1 MNALIDVV
9 PATSLDQVVRL
20 TASALFSKEILTNI
34 DLSGRRD
41 TVTRHDLVD
50 LLIQTP
56 GRVRYRIWTENHP
69 VATIVA

>member
-20 TASALFSKEILTNI
+20 TASALLSKEILTNI

-56 GRVRYRIWTENHP
+56 GRVRYRIWRDNHP
-69 VATIVA
+69 VAMIVA